1 MWDDVLNKTNQGNG
15 FKGFRE
21 ELMNI
26 VIEYDEDIEREIQV
40 IGLYEWNQ
48 NRRVK
53 FA

>member
-26 VIEYDEDIEREIQV
+26 VIGESINKKNTIHIKE
-40 IGLYEWNQ
+40 
-48 NRRVK
+48 
-53 FA
+53 